1 MIHSAKP
8 IVGSSLLR
16 GTVIAATMSSVAQS
30 LPTRAGGSP
39 ACHRNFPTKQTN
51 PSQL

>member
-16 GTVIAATMSSVAQS
+16 GTVIAATMGSVAQS
-30 LPTRAGGSP
+30 PPGPCWKLARLPQKFS
-39 ACHRNFPTKQTN
+39 K
-51 PSQL
+51 